1 MDYVCLIY
9 LNEKEMDA
17 MPAAEM
23 NALNMQHHAFDDSL
37 VDAGQ
42 MIAAGAL
49 QPARATTCV
58 RVRGGKRS
66 VVDGPFMETK
76 EQVAGF
82 FLVQA
87 KDLDEAIGIAER
99 IPSARIGTIEVRP
112 LRPLVVDGKEHWC
125 MERIAT
131 AQQRRKTA

>member
-17 MPAAEM
+17 MPEAEV
-23 NALNMQHHAFDDSL
+23 NALNARHHAFDDSL

-49 QPARATTCV
+49 QPARASTCV
-58 RVRGGKRS
+58 RVRAGKRS
-66 VVDGPFMETK
+66 VVDGPFTEAK

-87 KDLDEAIGIAER
+87 KNLDEAIEIAGR
-99 IPSARIGTIEVRP
+99 VPSASVGTIEVRP
-112 LRPLVVDGKEHWC
+112 LRPLIVDGKEHWC
-125 MERIAT
+125 MERIT
-131 AQQRRKTA
+131 SAQQRRKK